1 VEGIIS
7 SYIPGAQAPNLTTLI
22 NERLQDILRR
32 HLHGLEGASSKVPA
46 DSPPHQLSHPFNT
59 SELLNPDVSELCPEW
74 GPSFFLDQYPEAQQG
89 LGLMVGQA
97 DFFHMVEPA
106 SAETSQVT
114 SVQSPLYDS
123 APQLFEHSILDTP
136 DPGRGNPVNNAF
148 GSSPPAW

>member
-1 VEGIIS
+1 MASKALAQKSQQTHLLTNYPIPS
-7 SYIPGAQAPNLTTLI
+7 TQASYSILTSRNFAQNGTPL
-22 NERLQDILRR
+22 
-32 HLHGLEGASSKVPA
+32 
-46 DSPPHQLSHPFNT
+46 
-59 SELLNPDVSELCPEW
+59 
-74 GPSFFLDQYPEAQQG
+74 FFFDQYPEAQQG

-97 DFFHMVEPA
+97 NFFHMAEPA

-114 SVQSPLYDS
+114 SVQSPLYGS